1 MSDELKKVLI
11 EILDRA
17 KVYTKEGA
25 KQELEDCL
33 VLILSI
39 LEHPDLEVN

>member
-1 MSDELKKVLI
+1 MSEELKKVLI
-11 EILDRA
+11 ELLDRA

-25 KQELEDCL
+25 KRDLEDCL

-39 LEHPDLEVN
+39 LENPDLEVN

>member
-1 MSDELKKVLI
+1 MSDELKEVLI

-25 KQELEDCL
+25 KQDLEDCL

-39 LEHPDLEVN
+39 LERPTLEVN